1 MSFTHSAAVSIYGS
15 RVANTRDDKQLLEG
29 LEAAAARIL
38 SQHVDASE
46 VWQPQDLVPWDEGR
60 NFEFLG
66 GQDWTAEQSTLG
78 ELGTLA
84 LTIGVLIADNVPAYH
99 RELAKLIRS
108 GSFWTWTNRWTAE
121 EARHAIVLRNYMMV
135 TRAVDPVDLERLRME
150 HMTAGIARPEL
161 TVPEILTQCAF
172 EATSAMI
179 RHRNTALLV
188 ENDEVA
194 AICDRLAEDAEA
206 HREVWAQLVSA
217 ALEAVPDR
225 TVRAIAARVADY
237 TEPSVMLRG
246 TDSRV
251 SLAAAGIYDPA
262 DEVEQV
268 FAPLIHR
275 WEIFTRTD
283 FGPAGELARDE
294 LADFIKA

>member
-1 MSFTHSAAVSIYGS
+1 M
-15 RVANTRDDKQLLEG
+15 ANTREDKEMLEG

-38 SQHVDASE
+38 SRHVEAAE
-46 VWQPQDLVPWDEGR
+46 PWQPQDLVPWDEGR
-60 NFEFLG
+60 NFQFLG
-66 GQDWTAEQSTLG
+66 GQDWTPDQSTLG

-84 LTIGVLIADNVPAYH
+84 LTVGVLISDNVPSYH

-108 GSFWTWTNRWTAE
+108 GPLWTWINRWTAE
-121 EARHAIVLRNYMMV
+121 EARHAIVLRNYLMV
-135 TRAVDPVDLERLRME
+135 TRAVDPVELERLRME
-150 HMTAGIARPEL
+150 HMTAGVRRPEL
-161 TVPEILTQCAF
+161 SIPEIFTQCAF
-172 EATSAMI
+172 ESTSAMI

-194 AICDRLAEDAEA
+194 AICDRLAEDGES
-206 HREVWAQLVSA
+206 HRAVWGEYVSA
-217 ALEAVPDR
+217 ALDVSPDR
-225 TVRAIAARVADY
+225 TVRAISARVADY
-237 TEPSVMLRG
+237 TEPSIMLRG

-251 SLAAAGIYDPA
+251 SLAAAGIYDPL

-268 FAPLIHR
+268 FTPLLNK

-294 LADFIKA
+294 LADFIKS